1 MSADLLLDLGGGL
14 ASQLPGVGEHL
25 VRTLEHGHNPMG
37 EPDAIAGPSATVR
50 AGR

>member
-1 MSADLLLDLGGGL
+1 
-14 ASQLPGVGEHL
+14 
-25 VRTLEHGHNPMG
+25 VRTTEHGHDPMG